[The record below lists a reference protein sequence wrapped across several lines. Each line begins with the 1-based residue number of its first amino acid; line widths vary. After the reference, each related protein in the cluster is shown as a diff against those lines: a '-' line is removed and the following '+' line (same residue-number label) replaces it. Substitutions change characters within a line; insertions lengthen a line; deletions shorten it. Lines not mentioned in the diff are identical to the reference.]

1 MMARIPLHDVFF
13 YAAGFFLSGVAIAS
27 ATATFITFSVQ
38 IIFIIITISSSALTL
53 WIGGKQTFIPFTLC
67 MLLGAGY
74 YLAYN
79 SYHQNP
85 TLPFNKEIKIA
96 GIVRDAEHH
105 FNSQELTLENRVKI
119 YADRYPEF
127 NYGDRIEFTGIVT
140 KTHSPFLTGTIN
152 ARFKKITLV
161 GSGNGNKLKE
171 KLLALRKKFERN
183 LKEVLPHEQAAF
195 LSGLTVGTTEEF
207 SSIFKNDLLKS
218 GTSHIVALSGSNITI
233 IVNIIAG
240 ILGYFFV
247 RRAIFWPTVLIITLF
262 VIMTGAESSLMRA
275 AVMGIILL
283 AANHYE
289 RLPSFRNAITFA
301 ALIMIIY
308 NPKLL
313 IFDLGFQLSFL
324 ALLGIA
330 YIKPM
335 FEKKVGE
342 IARLP
347 FINEL
352 FMTLSAQLA
361 VTPLLIIKTGTVAP
375 WSIIPN
381 LLVGG
386 AVPWTMG
393 AGFITGIAG
402 FISPLLAFFPA
413 LVTSILLQYEMA
425 IIHLFAFGG

>member
-1 MMARIPLHDVFF
+1 MARIPLHDIFF
-13 YAAGFFLSGVAIAS
+13 YTAGFFLIGVLVASG
-27 ATATFITFSVQ
+27 TAAFIELNTQ
-38 IIFIIITISSSALTL
+38 ILFIILATTL
-53 WIGGKQTFIPFTLC
+53 IATMLWFFNIRRLLPFTAII
-67 MLLGAGY
+67 LLGAGY
-74 YLAYN
+74 YLAYDA
-79 SYHQNP
+79 YHQNP
-85 TLPFNKEIKIA
+85 TIPFNKEMRVT
-96 GIVRDAEHH
+96 GIVRDARHH
-105 FNSQELTLENRVKI
+105 INSQELTLENRVKI

-127 NYGDRIEFTGIVT
+127 NYGDRIEFTGIIT
-140 KTHSPFLTGTIN
+140 RIHSPFLTGTIN
-152 ARFKKITLV
+152 ARFKQITLID
-161 GSGNGNKLKE
+161 SGNGNQLKE

-207 SSIFKNDLLKS
+207 SKEFKTELVQS
-218 GTSHIVALSGSNITI
+218 GTSHITALSGSNITV
-233 IVNIIAG
+233 IVMVIAG
-240 ILGYFFV
+240 ILGYFFT
-247 RRAIFWPTVLIITLF
+247 RRKIFWPTILIITLF
-262 VIMTGAESSLMRA
+262 VVMTGAESSLVRA
-275 AVMGIILL
+275 AVMGSIFL

-313 IFDLGFQLSFL
+313 AFDLGFQLSFL
-324 ALLGIA
+324 ALLGIE

-342 IARLP
+342 IARFP
-347 FINEL
+347 FIREL

-375 WSIIPN
+375 WSVIPN
-381 LLVGG
+381 MLVGG

-413 LVTSILLQYEMA
+413 LVASILVQYEMA
-425 IIHLFAFGG
+425 VIHFFAFGG